1 MKIIEKYGCRV
12 LVRRAGGHYIAQL
25 EGGKARGIGL
35 TEYEA
40 VLRVLHLEKKN
51 ETTKEAA

>member
-25 EGGKARGIGL
+25 EGGKARGIAL
-35 TEYEA
+35 TEDKA
-40 VLRVLHLEKKN
+40 VERVLHLEKKSEDSKN
-51 ETTKEAA
+51 AA

>member
-25 EGGKARGIGL
+25 DGGKARGIAL
-35 TEYEA
+35 TEDKA
-40 VLRVLHLEKKN
+40 VERVLHLEKKSEDSKN
-51 ETTKEAA
+51 AA